1 MNLLYI
7 TWNFSPS
14 VVPSWD
20 IPRWYGLMWL
30 LGYLIGLKILEKMF
44 KHEKVPM
51 EWADKTFMYVLFGG
65 ILGARLG
72 HCLFYDWDYYSQ
84 NPVEILYI
92 WQGGL
97 ASHGGAIGILIA
109 AYLLSKKVTKKPMV
123 WILDRIAVPTA
134 FAGGLIR
141 LGNLFNS
148 EIVGKVTNS
157 SIGFKFIRHD
167 IPANW
172 AMEQT
177 ASSTPNEA
185 YDAIANNPSFADILA
200 SVPVRYPSQLIEAI
214 AYFLIFVVMMYLY
227 WKTNAKSLLGFL
239 TGAFFILVFGARF
252 FIEFLKIEQGGT
264 DSNLG
269 LLNMGQILSIPLVL
283 VGLFLVFRHFK
294 SFKISK
300 NAEL

>member
-30 LGYLIGLKILEKMF
+30 LGYLIGLKILERMF

-51 EWADKTFMYVLFGG
+51 EWADKTFMYVLAGG

-72 HCLFYDWDYYSQ
+72 HCLFYDWGYYSQ
-84 NPVEILYI
+84 HPVEILYI

-97 ASHGGAIGILIA
+97 ASHGGAVGILIA
-109 AYLLSKKVTKKPMV
+109 GYLLSKKVTKKPMV

-134 FAGGLIR
+134 LAGFLIR

-148 EIVGKVTNS
+148 EIVGKVTDS
-157 SIGFKFIRHD
+157 SVGFKFIRHD
-167 IPANW
+167 IPAEW
-172 AMEQT
+172 AMTETGTST
-177 ASSTPNEA
+177 ANDA
-185 YDAIANNPSFADILA
+185 YNAIANNPSFAYILD

-214 AYFLIFVVMMYLY
+214 AYLFIFVIMMYLY
-227 WKTNAKSLLGFL
+227 WKSNAKDLLGFL

-269 LLNMGQILSIPLVL
+269 LLNMGQLLSIPLVL
-283 VGLFLVFRHFK
+283 FGLFLVLRHIK
-294 SFKISK
+294 SLKFTN
-300 NAEL
+300 NAKL

>member
-1 MNLLYI
+1 
-7 TWNFSPS
+7 
-14 VVPSWD
+14 
-20 IPRWYGLMWL
+20 MWL
-30 LGYLIGLKILEKMF
+30 LGYLIGLKILERMF

-51 EWADKTFMYVLFGG
+51 EWADKTFMYVLLGG

-72 HCLFYDWDYYSQ
+72 HCLFYDWGYYSQ
-84 NPVEILYI
+84 HPLEILYI

-109 AYLLSKKVTKKPMV
+109 AYLLSKKVTKKPMI
-123 WILDRIAVPTA
+123 WIIDRIAVPTA

-148 EIVGKVTNS
+148 EIVGKVTDS
-157 SIGFKFIRHD
+157 TLGFKFIRHD
-167 IPANW
+167 IPAEW
-172 AMEQT
+172 AMTETGTST
-177 ASSTPNEA
+177 AKAA
-185 YDAIANNPSFADILA
+185 YDAIANNPSFAYILD
-200 SVPVRYPSQLIEAI
+200 SVPIRYPSQLIEAI

-227 WKTNAKSLLGFL
+227 WKSNAKDLLGLL

-252 FIEFLKIEQGGT
+252 FIEYLKIEQGGT

-269 LLNMGQILSIPLVL
+269 LFNMGQILSIPLVL
-283 VGLFLVFRHFK
+283 VGIYLVLRHIK
-294 SFKISK
+294 SLNFTK

>member
-14 VVPSWD
+14 VIPSWD

-51 EWADKTFMYVLFGG
+51 EWADKTFMYVLAGG

-97 ASHGGAIGILIA
+97 ASHGGAFGIIIA
-109 AYLLSKKVTKKPMV
+109 AYILSKNVTKKPMV

-134 FAGGLIR
+134 LAGGLIR

-148 EIVGKVTNS
+148 EIVGKVTDS

-167 IPANW
+167 IQENW

-177 ASSTPNEA
+177 GKNTANEA
-185 YDAIANNPSFADILA
+185 YDAIANNPVFADVLA
-200 SVPVRYPSQLIEAI
+200 GVPVRYPSQLIEAV
-214 AYFLIFVVMMYLY
+214 AYFLIFVIMMYLY
-227 WKTNAKSLLGFL
+227 WKTNAKDLLGFL
-239 TGAFFILVFGARF
+239 LGAFFILVFGARF

-264 DSNLG
+264 DSDLG

-294 SFKISK
+294 SFKLSK
-300 NAEL
+300 NANL

>member
-14 VVPSWD
+14 VIPSFD

-30 LGYLIGLKILEKMF
+30 LGYLIGLKILERMF

-51 EWADKTFMYVLFGG
+51 EWADKTFMYVLLGG
-65 ILGARLG
+65 IIGARLG
-72 HCLFYDWDYYSQ
+72 HCLFYDWGYYSQ
-84 NPVEILYI
+84 HPLEILYI

-109 AYLLSKKVTKKPMV
+109 AYLLSKKVTKKPMI
-123 WILDRIAVPTA
+123 WIIDRVSVPTA

-148 EIVGKVTNS
+148 EIVGKVTDS
-157 SIGFKFIRHD
+157 SLGFKFIRHD
-167 IPANW
+167 IPADW
-172 AMEQT
+172 AMTETGTST
-177 ASSTPNEA
+177 AKAA
-185 YDAIANNPSFADILA
+185 YDAIANTPSFAYILD
-200 SVPVRYPSQLIEAI
+200 SVPIRYPSQLIEAI

-227 WKTNAKSLLGFL
+227 WKSNAKDLLGFL
-239 TGAFFILVFGARF
+239 TGVFFILIFGARF
-252 FIEFLKIEQGGT
+252 FIEYLKIEQGGT

-269 LLNMGQILSIPLVL
+269 LFNMGQILSIPLVL
-283 VGLFLVFRHFK
+283 VGIYLVLRQIK
-294 SFKISK
+294 SLNFTK